1 MIDNEKGYEVNSYS
15 MLQIRNRNELRVADA
30 VRRILPDQKD
40 FCGCRLCV
48 EDVYAAALNSIPS
61 QYIQQGSIALSK
73 QPAAAELDASV
84 QEAFARVDEHP
95 KHRKEP

>member
-48 EDVYAAALNSIPS
+48 EDVYAAALNSIPP
-61 QYIQQGSIALSK
+61 QYIQQGSIVLSK
-73 QPAAAELDASV
+73 QPPAAELDACV